1 MPWADPTVGILWGS
15 WSPLAYGLHRSSTGP
30 RWGALLPSTSL
41 MMTWPEQQV
50 QKTLLGVSHREA
62 GAEAGRTAH
71 RHHRHTH
78 VSVHGQSGQR
88 TGSELLKESGV
99 GRSTQAV
106 PQEPPSDAGSPPPSV
121 WQCSTSTEQV
131 CKQVPNGWAHSG
143 QQAGKRGCPRMA
155 QDLGL
160 VFPIT

>member
-1 MPWADPTVGILWGS
+1 MPAQQSSSTGPSNQAWQEPWLLPWTDPTVGILWGS

-30 RWGALLPSTSL
+30 RWGSSLPSTSL

-50 QKTLLGVSHREA
+50 QKTLLVSPTGKQGQKLE
-62 GAEAGRTAH
+62 GQH

-88 TGSELLKESGV
+88 TGSELLKEPGG

-106 PQEPPSDAGSPPPSV
+106 PQEPPPDAGSPPPSV
-121 WQCSTSTEQV
+121 WQCH
-131 CKQVPNGWAHSG
+131 KRR
-143 QQAGKRGCPRMA
+143 AG
-155 QDLGL
+155 L
-160 VFPIT
+160 